1 MRRFEYI
8 QGNQAKFWEVSRR
21 GASLT
26 VASGRIGG
34 TAKSRT
40 KQLGDYM
47 AAEQEFDR
55 LIRDKLRRGY
65 VEVEEASEP
74 ESPPPERHL
83 QLRTMDGKHELELK
97 APATRYLLWRMVEVG
112 IMDKQMPP
120 PDLQRWLHRASRRL
134 RLTEV
139 PDDDH
144 PQQEA
149 FWGMYME
156 LSEEDRRTESTKHGI
171 VGAYKLSIG
180 TDWIVTD
187 KECSWLADGAKSQTP
202 RRHKITASQETWLAD
217 WVSFN
222 EKGVKSGGYIVECVE
237 ERMV

>member
-34 TAKSRT
+34 SAKTRT
-40 KQLGDYM
+40 KQLADYM

-65 VEVEEASEP
+65 VEVEEASVP
-74 ESPPPERHL
+74 ESPPPDRKL
-83 QLRTMDGKHELELK
+83 VLRSLDGEVELTLK
-97 APATRYLLWRMVEVG
+97 PAATRYLLWRMVEIG
-112 IMDKQMPP
+112 LMDKQMTP
-120 PDLQRWLHRASRRL
+120 PDLRRWLHRSSRRL
-134 RLTEV
+134 RLTEI

-149 FWGMYME
+149 FWDMYME

-171 VGAYKLSIG
+171 VGAYKLSVG
-180 TDWIVTD
+180 TDWIVT
-187 KECSWLADGAKSQTP
+187 EREASWLAEGSKSQTP
-202 RRHKITASQETWLAD
+202 RRHKITASQEQWLEE
-217 WVSFN
+217 WVAFN
-222 EKGVKSGGYIVECVE
+222 ERGAANGGYIVECVE
-237 ERMV
+237 ERPV